1 MKTKIFLF
9 IFLSSLIVN
18 AQLTLSQK
26 YDNYRSRFNS
36 KFSVWGCA
44 KGQGIPMSTRET
56 VFSGNSI
63 NHWGD
68 AGISLGWY
76 IGMLATEYEIKK
88 ISNQNYSQTV
98 QELYLAL
105 RTINRLDSV
114 AEIYYGGV
122 SDINGFFVRDD
133 VSPSMIYATNSVNP
147 LFFNSDSCI
156 VSNYACGS
164 SYCLPLSSL
173 CLGNLDNEE
182 SQDQFYHLMMGL
194 SLCAKYCNENYGGIN
209 ISFEAKQI
217 TNRLINYIKQNA
229 WIIKNPVS
237 GNNVSRGENTTAYCN
252 GIAKAG
258 YNITGL
264 NYDDA
269 TTGGFTATYSWN
281 IFPTINFPV
290 GASLTAD
297 NVHMFLA
304 TAAVAN
310 DNRAAVD
317 SYALSYKM
325 EIYPLLRQV
334 LYGGP
339 NLIHD
344 SVYNNLL
351 NKADENGNYYYS
363 PTSKSSGG
371 TWYSEN
377 MFVWPNRNLASAA
390 GTNTLSFSFG
400 EYHGLDFMLLHNLV
414 QLKQL
419 TLGYNENSLET
430 AFAVYPNPAND
441 ILKIKN
447 SLNREATL
455 YIYDAYGRLLLETK
469 LKAFNDTIEL
479 KEGGL
484 PSGVYIYKVFCDG
497 KEIKKEKLIISG

>member
-1 MKTKIFLF
+1 MKIKILF
-9 IFLSSLIVN
+9 IILLNSVIIN
-18 AQLTLSQK
+18 AQITLSQK
-26 YDNYRSRFNS
+26 YDNYRVRFNS
-36 KFSVWGCA
+36 KFCVPGSG

-56 VFSGNSI
+56 VFSSNSI

-88 ISNQNYSQTV
+88 INNQNYSQTV
-98 QELYLAL
+98 HELYLAL
-105 RTINRLDSV
+105 NTINRLDSV

-122 SDINGFFVRDD
+122 SDINGFFIRDD
-133 VSPSMIYATNSVNP
+133 VSPSMIYATNAVNP
-147 LFFNSDSCI
+147 IFFNSDSCI

-164 SYCLPLSSL
+164 SYCLPLVGL

-209 ISFEAKQI
+209 LSARAKE
-217 TNRLINYIKQNA
+217 TTDRLINYIKQNA

-258 YNITGL
+258 FNITGL

-269 TTGGFTATYSWN
+269 TTTGFAATSSWN

-310 DNRAAVD
+310 DSRSSVD

-334 LYGGP
+334 MYGGP
-339 NLIHD
+339 NLIPD
-344 SVYNNLL
+344 SVYTNLL

-363 PTSKSSGG
+363 PTSRSTGG

-377 MFVWPNRNLASAA
+377 MFVWPNRNMASAA

-400 EYHGLDFMLLHNLV
+400 EYHGLDFMLLYNLV

-419 TLGYNENSLET
+419 TLGYSENNLENT
-430 AFAVYPNPAND
+430 FVLYPNPTNSN
-441 ILKIKN
+441 LKIKN
-447 SLNREATL
+447 LLNKEAL
-455 YIYDAYGRLLLETK
+455 VCFYDLHGRLLSETK
-469 LKAFNDTIEL
+469 LNAFHNEIEL
-479 KEGGL
+479 KEGVL
-484 PSGVYIYKVFCDG
+484 PSGVYIYKVFCES
-497 KEIKKEKLIISG
+497 KEIKNEKVIICR

>member
-1 MKTKIFLF
+1 MKTRVLLF
-9 IFLSSLIVN
+9 IFLNSAIVN

-26 YDNYRSRFNS
+26 YDNYRLRFNS
-36 KFSVWGCA
+36 KFSVWGSG
-44 KGQGIPMSTRET
+44 KGQGIPISTRET
-56 VFSGNSI
+56 VFSSNSI

-88 ISNQNYSQTV
+88 INNQNYSQTI

-105 RTINRLDSV
+105 NTINRLDSV

-122 SDINGFFVRDD
+122 SDMNGFFVRDD
-133 VSPSMIYATNSVNP
+133 VSPLMIYATNAVNP
-147 LFFNSDSCI
+147 TFFNSDSCV
-156 VSNYACGS
+156 VSNFACGS

-209 ISFEAKQI
+209 LSSEAKEI

-237 GNNVSRGENTTAYCN
+237 TNNVSRGENTTAYCN

-258 YNITGL
+258 YNITGV

-269 TTGGFTATYSWN
+269 VTSGFAATYSWD

-297 NVHMFLA
+297 NVHMFLV

-310 DNRAAVD
+310 DSRSSVD

-325 EIYPLLRQV
+325 EIYPLIRQV

-344 SVYNNLL
+344 SLYNNLL

-363 PTSKSSGG
+363 PTSRSTGG

-419 TLGYNENSLET
+419 TLGNRENSLENSLVV
-430 AFAVYPNPAND
+430 FPNPTNGN
-441 ILKIKN
+441 LTIKN
-447 SLNREATL
+447 SINKAALVC
-455 YIYDAYGRLLLETK
+455 IYDLRGKLLFSKPLN
-469 LKAFNDTIEL
+469 AFYNDVYLGEEL
-479 KEGGL
+479 L
-484 PSGVYIYKVFCDG
+484 PSGTYLLKVFCES
-497 KEIKKEKLIISG
+497 KELKSEKLIISR